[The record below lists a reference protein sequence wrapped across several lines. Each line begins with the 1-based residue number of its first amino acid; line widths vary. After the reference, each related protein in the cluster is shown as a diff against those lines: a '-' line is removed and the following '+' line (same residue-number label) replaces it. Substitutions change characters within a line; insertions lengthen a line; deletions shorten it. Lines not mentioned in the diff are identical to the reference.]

1 MKGMYS
7 VAIIGAGPSGL
18 TAAIYL
24 SRAGHKT
31 IVLESQLIGG
41 QVATIDRVD
50 NYPGFDTGIAGVDLA
65 SSLESQA
72 RRFGAEIKFAKVNSI
87 KPGRPIILQT
97 DAGEVM
103 ATAVLIA
110 SGAGYRHLGIPG
122 EAEYSSHGVHYC
134 ATCDGAFYRDKDIV
148 VVGGANTAVQEVI
161 FLAKQ
166 VKHIVMLVR
175 SRLRADKILREEL
188 TKLTKA
194 DKVIVLEGW
203 RPLEMVGDGDKL
215 TGVKVTDGQKER
227 QLNCDGAFV
236 FVGTEPNN
244 GFIKGTKIRLDEAG
258 RIVTGDNL
266 MTDEPN
272 IWACGDIRSGE
283 IRQIVSAAG
292 DGAVAAKHIDL
303 HLFWTTVRWQNTK

>member
-1 MKGMYS
+1 MKEMYS

-50 NYPGFDTGIAGVDLA
+50 NYPGFAEGVTGMELA

-122 EAEYSSHGVHYC
+122 EAEYLSHGVHYC
-134 ATCDGAFYRDKDIV
+134 ATCDGAFYRDKDII

-215 TGVKVTDGQKER
+215 TGIKTSDGREER
-227 QLNCDGAFV
+227 RLSCAGVFI
-236 FVGTEPNN
+236 FVGSEPSN
-244 GFIKGTKIRLDEAG
+244 GFIAGTKIQLDEAG
-258 RIVTGDNL
+258 RIVTDEDL

-272 IWACGDIRSGE
+272 VWACGDVRSGE
-283 IRQIVSAAG
+283 TRQIVSAAG
-292 DGAVAAKHIDL
+292 DGAVAAKYISQYL
-303 HLFWTTVRWQNTK
+303 QG

>member
-1 MKGMYS
+1 MKEIYD

-24 SRAGHKT
+24 SRAGYRT
-31 IVLESQLIGG
+31 VVLERQLIGG
-41 QVATIDRVD
+41 QVATIDRID
-50 NYPGFDTGIAGVDLA
+50 NYPGFADGVAGMELA

-72 RRFGAEIKFAKVNSI
+72 RRFGAEIKFAEVNGI
-87 KPGRPIILQT
+87 RPGQPVTIQT
-97 DAGEVM
+97 DTGEM
-103 ATAVLIA
+103 AAQAVLIA

-122 EAEYSSHGVHYC
+122 EAEYLSHGVHYC
-134 ATCDGAFYRDKDIV
+134 ATCDGAFYRDKDII

-161 FLAKQ
+161 FLSKQ
-166 VKHIVMLVR
+166 VKHITMLVR
-175 SRLRADKILREEL
+175 SHLKADQVLKEEL
-188 TKLTKA
+188 AKLIQA
-194 DKVIVLEGW
+194 GKVTLLEGW

-227 QLNCDGAFV
+227 QINCDGAFV

-258 RIVTGDNL
+258 RIVTGEDL

-272 IWACGDIRSGE
+272 VWACGDVRSGE
-283 IRQIVSAAG
+283 TRQIVSAAG
-292 DGAVAAKHIDL
+292 DGAVAAKHIGQYL
-303 HLFWTTVRWQNTK
+303 QG

>member
-1 MKGMYS
+1 MKEICG

-50 NYPGFDTGIAGVDLA
+50 NYPGFAEGVTGMELA

-122 EAEYSSHGVHYC
+122 EAEYLSHGVHYC
-134 ATCDGAFYRDKDIV
+134 ATCDGAFYRDKDII

-161 FLAKQ
+161 FLSKQ
-166 VKHIVMLVR
+166 VKHITMLVR
-175 SRLRADKILREEL
+175 SHLKADQVLKEEL
-188 TKLTKA
+188 AKLIQA
-194 DKVIVLEGW
+194 GKVALLEGW
-203 RPLEMVGDGDKL
+203 LPLEMVGDGDKL
-215 TGVKVTDGQKER
+215 TGIKASDGQAER
-227 QLNCDGAFV
+227 QLSCAGVFV
-236 FVGTEPNN
+236 FAGSEPSN
-244 GFIKGTKIRLDEAG
+244 GFIAGTKIKLDEAG
-258 RIVTGDNL
+258 RIVTGEDL
-266 MTDEPN
+266 KTDEPN
-272 IWACGDIRSGE
+272 VWACGDVRSGE
-283 IRQIVSAAG
+283 TRQIVSAAG
-292 DGAVAAKHIDL
+292 DGAVAAKYIGHYL
-303 HLFWTTVRWQNTK
+303 QG

>member
-1 MKGMYS
+1 MKEMYS

-50 NYPGFDTGIAGVDLA
+50 NYPGFAEGVTGMELA

-72 RRFGAEIKFAKVNSI
+72 RRFGVEIKFAKVNSI

-134 ATCDGAFYRDKDIV
+134 ATCDGAFYRDKEIV
-148 VVGGANTAVQEVI
+148 VVGGANTAVQEV
-161 FLAKQ
+161 Q
-166 VKHIVMLVR
+166 
-175 SRLRADKILREEL
+175 
-188 TKLTKA
+188 
-194 DKVIVLEGW
+194 
-203 RPLEMVGDGDKL
+203 
-215 TGVKVTDGQKER
+215 
-227 QLNCDGAFV
+227 
-236 FVGTEPNN
+236 
-244 GFIKGTKIRLDEAG
+244 IRY
-258 RIVTGDNL
+258 
-266 MTDEPN
+266 
-272 IWACGDIRSGE
+272 
-283 IRQIVSAAG
+283 
-292 DGAVAAKHIDL
+292 
-303 HLFWTTVRWQNTK
+303 

>member
-1 MKGMYS
+1 MKEMYG

-50 NYPGFDTGIAGVDLA
+50 NYPGFAEGVTGMELA

-72 RRFGAEIKFAKVNSI
+72 RRFGAEIKFAEVNSI
-87 KPGRPIILQT
+87 RPGQPVAIQT
-97 DAGEVM
+97 DAGEVV
-103 ATAVLIA
+103 ARAVLIA
-110 SGAGYRHLGIPG
+110 SGADYRHLGIPG
-122 EAEYSSHGVHYC
+122 EAEYLSHGVHYC
-134 ATCDGAFYRDKDIV
+134 ATCDGAFYRDKDII

-161 FLAKQ
+161 FLSKQ
-166 VKHIVMLVR
+166 VKHITMLVR
-175 SRLRADKILREEL
+175 SHLKADQVLKEEL
-188 TKLTKA
+188 AKLIQA
-194 DKVIVLEGW
+194 GKVALLEGW
-203 RPLEMVGDGDKL
+203 FPLEMVGDGDKL

-227 QLNCDGAFV
+227 QINCDGAFV

-258 RIVTGDNL
+258 RIVTGEDL

-272 IWACGDIRSGE
+272 VWACGDVRSGE
-283 IRQIVSAAG
+283 TRQIVSAAG
-292 DGAVAAKHIDL
+292 DGAVAAKYIGHYL
-303 HLFWTTVRWQNTK
+303 QG

>member
-1 MKGMYS
+1 MKEIYD

-24 SRAGHKT
+24 SRAGYRT
-31 IVLESQLIGG
+31 VVLEGQLIGG
-41 QVATIDRVD
+41 QVATIDRID
-50 NYPGFDTGIAGVDLA
+50 NYPGFAEGVAGMELA

-72 RRFGAEIKFAKVNSI
+72 RRFGAEIKFAEVNSI
-87 KPGRPIILQT
+87 RPGQPVAIQT
-97 DAGEVM
+97 DAGEVV
-103 ATAVLIA
+103 AQAVLIA

-122 EAEYSSHGVHYC
+122 EAEYLSHGVHYC

-161 FLAKQ
+161 FLSKQ
-166 VKHIVMLVR
+166 VKHITMLVR
-175 SRLRADKILREEL
+175 SHLKADQVLKEEL
-188 TKLTKA
+188 SKLIQA
-194 DKVIVLEGW
+194 GKVTLLEGW

-227 QLNCDGAFV
+227 QINCDGAFV

-258 RIVTGDNL
+258 RIVTGEDL

-272 IWACGDIRSGE
+272 VWACGDVRSGE
-283 IRQIVSAAG
+283 TRQIVSAAG
-292 DGAVAAKHIDL
+292 DGAVAAKYIGHYL
-303 HLFWTTVRWQNTK
+303 QG

>member
-1 MKGMYS
+1 MKEMYS

-50 NYPGFDTGIAGVDLA
+50 NYPGFAEGVTGMELA

-134 ATCDGAFYRDKDIV
+134 ATCDGAFYRGKDIV

-161 FLAKQ
+161 FLSKQ
-166 VKHIVMLVR
+166 VKHITMLVR
-175 SRLRADKILREEL
+175 SHLKADQVLREEL
-188 TKLTKA
+188 AKLIQA
-194 DKVIVLEGW
+194 GKVTLLEGW
-203 RPLEMVGDGDKL
+203 HPLEMVGDGDKL
-215 TGVKVTDGQKER
+215 TGVKASDGREER
-227 QLNCDGAFV
+227 RLSCVGVFV
-236 FVGTEPNN
+236 FAGSEPSN
-244 GFIKGTKIRLDEAG
+244 GFVAGTKIQLDEAG
-258 RIVTGDNL
+258 RIVTGEDL
-266 MTDEPN
+266 MTDESN
-272 IWACGDIRSGE
+272 VWACGDVRSGE
-283 IRQIVSAAG
+283 TRQIVSAAG
-292 DGAVAAKHIDL
+292 DGAVAAKYIGHYL
-303 HLFWTTVRWQNTK
+303 QG

>member
-1 MKGMYS
+1 MKEMYS
-7 VAIIGAGPSGL
+7 VAIIGTGPSGL

-50 NYPGFDTGIAGVDLA
+50 NYPGFAEGVTGMELA

-87 KPGRPIILQT
+87 KPGRPRILQT

-103 ATAVLIA
+103 AAAVLIA

-166 VKHIVMLVR
+166 VKRIVMLVR
-175 SRLRADKILREEL
+175 SRLRADKILRKEL
-188 TKLTKA
+188 TKLIQA
-194 DKVIVLEGW
+194 GKVTLLEGW

-215 TGVKVTDGQKER
+215 TGVKASDGQEER
-227 QLNCDGAFV
+227 RLSCAGAFV
-236 FVGTEPNN
+236 FVGSEPSN
-244 GFIKGTKIRLDEAG
+244 GFIAGTKIQLDEAG
-258 RIVTGDNL
+258 RIVTGEDL

-292 DGAVAAKHIDL
+292 DGAVAAKYIGHYL
-303 HLFWTTVRWQNTK
+303 QG

>member
-1 MKGMYS
+1 MKEIYD

-24 SRAGHKT
+24 SRAGYRT
-31 IVLESQLIGG
+31 VVLEGQLIGG
-41 QVATIDRVD
+41 QVATIDRID
-50 NYPGFDTGIAGVDLA
+50 NYPGFAEGVTGMELA

-87 KPGRPIILQT
+87 RPGQPVVIQT
-97 DAGEVM
+97 DTGEV
-103 ATAVLIA
+103 AAQAVLIA

-122 EAEYSSHGVHYC
+122 EAEYLSHGVHYC

-166 VKHIVMLVR
+166 VKHITMLVR
-175 SRLRADKILREEL
+175 SHLKADQVLKEEL
-188 TKLTKA
+188 AKLIQA
-194 DKVIVLEGW
+194 GKVTLLERW
-203 RPLEMVGDGDKL
+203 HPLEMVGDGDKL
-215 TGVKVTDGQKER
+215 TGIKASNGQEER
-227 QLNCDGAFV
+227 QLSCAGVFV
-236 FVGTEPNN
+236 FAGSEPSN
-244 GFIKGTKIRLDEAG
+244 GFIAGTKIQLDEAG

-272 IWACGDIRSGE
+272 VWACGDVRSGE
-283 IRQIVSAAG
+283 TRQIVSAAG
-292 DGAVAAKHIDL
+292 DGAVAAKYIGHYL
-303 HLFWTTVRWQNTK
+303 QG

>member
-1 MKGMYS
+1 MKEMYG

-50 NYPGFDTGIAGVDLA
+50 NYPGFAEGVTGMDLA
-65 SSLESQA
+65 SSLESQT

-161 FLAKQ
+161 FLSKQ
-166 VKHIVMLVR
+166 VKHITMLVR
-175 SRLRADKILREEL
+175 SHLKADQVLKEEL
-188 TKLTKA
+188 AKLIQA
-194 DKVIVLEGW
+194 GKVTLLEGW

-215 TGVKVTDGQKER
+215 TGVKASDGQEER
-227 QLNCDGAFV
+227 RLSCAGAFV
-236 FVGTEPNN
+236 FVGSEPSN
-244 GFIKGTKIRLDEAG
+244 GFIAGTKIQLDEAG
-258 RIVTGDNL
+258 RIVTGEDL

-272 IWACGDIRSGE
+272 VWACGDVRSGE
-283 IRQIVSAAG
+283 TRQIVSAAG
-292 DGAVAAKHIDL
+292 DGAVAAKYIGHYL
-303 HLFWTTVRWQNTK
+303 QG

>member
-1 MKGMYS
+1 MKEMYG

-87 KPGRPIILQT
+87 RPGQPVVIQT
-97 DAGEVM
+97 DTGEV
-103 ATAVLIA
+103 AAQAVLIA

-122 EAEYSSHGVHYC
+122 EAEYLSHGVHYC
-134 ATCDGAFYRDKDIV
+134 ATCDGAFYRDKDII

-161 FLAKQ
+161 FLSKQ
-166 VKHIVMLVR
+166 VKHITMLVR
-175 SRLRADKILREEL
+175 SHLKADQVLKEEL
-188 TKLTKA
+188 AELIQA
-194 DKVIVLEGW
+194 GKVTLLEGW

-215 TGVKVTDGQKER
+215 TGVKASDGQAER
-227 QLNCDGAFV
+227 QLSCAGVFV
-236 FVGTEPNN
+236 FVGSEPSN
-244 GFIKGTKIRLDEAG
+244 GFVAGTKIRLDEAG
-258 RIVTGDNL
+258 RIVTGEDL

-272 IWACGDIRSGE
+272 VWACGDVRSGE
-283 IRQIVSAAG
+283 TRHIVSAAG
-292 DGAVAAKHIDL
+292 DGAVAAKYIGHYL
-303 HLFWTTVRWQNTK
+303 QG

>member
-1 MKGMYS
+1 MKEIYD

-24 SRAGHKT
+24 SRAGYRT
-31 IVLESQLIGG
+31 VVLEEQLIGG
-41 QVATIDRVD
+41 QVATIDRID
-50 NYPGFDTGIAGVDLA
+50 NYPGFAEGVAGMELA

-72 RRFGAEIKFAKVNSI
+72 RRFGAEIKFAEANSI
-87 KPGRPIILQT
+87 RPGQPVAIQT
-97 DAGEVM
+97 DAGEV
-103 ATAVLIA
+103 AARAVLIA

-122 EAEYSSHGVHYC
+122 EAEYLSHGVHYC

-161 FLAKQ
+161 FLSKQ
-166 VKHIVMLVR
+166 VKHITMLVR
-175 SRLRADKILREEL
+175 SHLKSDQVLKEEL
-188 TKLTKA
+188 AKLIQA
-194 DKVIVLEGW
+194 GKVTLLEGW
-203 RPLEMVGDGDKL
+203 LPLEMVGDGDKL

-227 QLNCDGAFV
+227 QINCDGAFV

-266 MTDEPN
+266 ITDEPN

-292 DGAVAAKHIDL
+292 DGAAAAKHIDL

>member
-1 MKGMYS
+1 MKEMYS

-50 NYPGFDTGIAGVDLA
+50 NYPGFAEGVTGMELA

-72 RRFGAEIKFAKVNSI
+72 RRFGAEIKFAEVNSI
-87 KPGRPIILQT
+87 RPGQPVAIQT
-97 DAGEVM
+97 DAGEVA

-134 ATCDGAFYRDKDIV
+134 ATCDGAFYRDKDII

-161 FLAKQ
+161 FLSRQ
-166 VKHIVMLVR
+166 VKHITMLVR
-175 SRLRADKILREEL
+175 SHLKADQVLKEEL

-215 TGVKVTDGQKER
+215 TGIKASDGREER
-227 QLNCDGAFV
+227 QLSCAGVFV
-236 FVGTEPNN
+236 FAGSEPSNR
-244 GFIKGTKIRLDEAG
+244 FIAGTKIKLDEAG
-258 RIVTGDNL
+258 RIVTGDDL

-272 IWACGDIRSGE
+272 VWACGDVRSGE
-283 IRQIVSAAG
+283 TRQIVSAAG
-292 DGAVAAKHIDL
+292 DGAVAAKYIGHYL
-303 HLFWTTVRWQNTK
+303 QG

>member
-1 MKGMYS
+1 MKEMYG

-24 SRAGHKT
+24 SRAGHET

-50 NYPGFDTGIAGVDLA
+50 NYPGFAEGVTGMELA

-134 ATCDGAFYRDKDIV
+134 ATCDGAFYRDKDIIA
-148 VVGGANTAVQEVI
+148 VGGANTAVQEVI
-161 FLAKQ
+161 FLSKQ
-166 VKHIVMLVR
+166 VKHITMLVR
-175 SRLRADKILREEL
+175 SHLKADQVLKEEL
-188 TKLTKA
+188 AKLIQA
-194 DKVIVLEGW
+194 GKVTLLEGW

-215 TGVKVTDGQKER
+215 TGVMVTDGQKE
-227 QLNCDGAFV
+227 QQINCDGAFV

-258 RIVTGDNL
+258 RIVTGEDL

-272 IWACGDIRSGE
+272 VWACGDVRSGE
-283 IRQIVSAAG
+283 TRQIVSAAG
-292 DGAVAAKHIDL
+292 DGAVAAKYIGHYL
-303 HLFWTTVRWQNTK
+303 QG